1 VSQAWTSN
9 TPAQKQTPPPQ
20 RRRGAI
26 RLPFLSGLPGPHS
39 LDKPGGVIIRWR
51 AEYGPGTWRS
61 RESGWSTGWGR
72 RRLPRSGSR
81 GLWKLRFKARRPTAF
96 GCGLSSQHRNRRP
109 GEGVIRCLIV
119 LAVAQTVRRP
129 GLADRHPLPRSGR
142 QRAWSGWARS
152 LQDIVGWR
160 YAPGVKDF
168 PGRTAHDYVPEA
180 AWVCG
185 IYGREAPSR
194 RGGP

>member
-9 TPAQKQTPPPQ
+9 TPAQKQTPPPPQ

-51 AEYGPGTWRS
+51 AESGVGLVHRLGPPPAPEVWFHRS
-61 RESGWSTGWGR
+61 MEATLQGPAAHSFRVRVAVPAAE
-72 RRLPRSGSR
+72 P
-81 GLWKLRFKARRPTAF
+81 P
-96 GCGLSSQHRNRRP
+96 P

-142 QRAWSGWARS
+142 QRVWSGWARS